1 MAMIDPPIDDLVARA
16 GDKYTISTVVA
27 KRAKELLLKRPE
39 YFFENY
45 RVKPLEVA
53 TFQLARGEY
62 RCAKI
67 KKD

>member
-1 MAMIDPPIDDLVARA
+1 MAMIDPPIDELVTKA
-16 GDKYTISTVVA
+16 GNKYAISTVVS
-27 KRAKELLLKRPE
+27 KRAKELILKRPE

-62 RCAKI
+62 RCMKI

>member
-1 MAMIDPPIDDLVARA
+1 MAMIDPPIDELVEKV
-16 GDKYTISTVVA
+16 GNKYAISSIVS
-27 KRAKELLLKRPE
+27 KRAKELILKRPE

-62 RCAKI
+62 RGVKV
-67 KKD
+67 KND

>member
-1 MAMIDPPIDDLVARA
+1 MAMLDAPIDELVSRV
-16 GDKYTISTVVA
+16 GNKYAISTVVA
-27 KRAKELLLKRPE
+27 KRAKELLLKKPE

-53 TFQLARGEY
+53 TLQLARGEY
-62 RCAKI
+62 RCTKI